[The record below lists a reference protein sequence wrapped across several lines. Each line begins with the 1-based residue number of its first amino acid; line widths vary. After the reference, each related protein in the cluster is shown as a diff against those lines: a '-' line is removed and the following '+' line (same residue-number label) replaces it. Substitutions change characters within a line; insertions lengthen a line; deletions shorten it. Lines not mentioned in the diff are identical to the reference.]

1 MRPRIRQPA
10 TTLAAIL
17 LLAATSTA
25 AEAQEPESPGPAL
38 FQDTALLDIELTG
51 PLTSV
56 LADAEARERRP
67 MILRVGGKDLEVD
80 VRVRGNSRLRVCR
93 FAPLRVY
100 FGDDTAGTPFEG
112 LLSLKLVTHCFDNAR
127 GDRNLADE
135 YAAYRVFG
143 VLSPYAYKTRA
154 LRVRYHDTDGKA
166 DAPASVRYAFF
177 LESRRLL
184 AERMGAE
191 RANLTAIRLSELAR
205 RQAATMYIFQYL
217 IGNTDWSLV
226 TADTDDRCCH
236 NIDLVSRD
244 GRLYTIPFD
253 FDLAGTVNAPY
264 AKPDPSLRIERV
276 TTRRYRGYCIERE
289 HLADALS
296 DVTAQRAAIAAEL
309 RQIPIAEPDQ
319 IEDIL
324 RYLEPFFRRAEKDE
338 KLLSSFEKRCL

>member
-1 MRPRIRQPA
+1 M
-10 TTLAAIL
+10 LAAIL
-17 LLAATSTA
+17 LLAATPTA
-25 AEAQEPESPGPAL
+25 AEDWEPESPGPVL

-51 PLTSV
+51 PFATV
-56 LADAEARERRP
+56 LADTEERERRP

-112 LLSLKLVTHCFDNAR
+112 LRSLKLVTHCFDNAR

-154 LRVRYHDTDGKA
+154 LRVRYQDTDDKV
-166 DAPASVRYAFF
+166 DAPPSVRYAFF

-191 RANLTAIRLSELAR
+191 RANPTAIRLSELAR

-289 HLADALS
+289 HLAGALS
-296 DVTAQRAAIAAEL
+296 HVSAQRAAIAAEL